1 MSYIALCYNSYTYK
15 YTHTHTHTHTHT
27 LTFILYDFTG
37 DGCVGSAAAGER
49 GRASTTAPAREAL
62 PQTSC
67 ERCHALATQERLFC
81 PRVVVPGRNCV
92 CVCVYVHTYVCVYIH
107 LVIYVY
113 THIVIYIYIIVCVCV
128 YRAQSLG
135 LAGWANTL

>member
-1 MSYIALCYNSYTYK
+1 MAAWAQQQQESAVERAQQHQRVKLCLRLLVNAVMRLHRKSACFALESW
-15 YTHTHTHTHTHT
+15 
-27 LTFILYDFTG
+27 
-37 DGCVGSAAAGER
+37 SQAGI
-49 GRASTTAPAREAL
+49 
-62 PQTSC
+62 
-67 ERCHALATQERLFC
+67 
-81 PRVVVPGRNCV
+81 VCV